1 MARKSK
7 PSRGLQ
13 ARGAKGAHR
22 EKLARAAGFRSDAE
36 IAELFPANRQ
46 KQIRQLQQALADLV
60 ASHQSAALASTPI
73 ANHYAGLIRCLAD
86 PSTAAPPPDP
96 APAQEEPSSHR
107 ARKQAGLA
115 AEALRQLVL
124 DAVETPLAMLP
135 SLLADASLDDQDKLH
150 RLGVY
155 TTALETLYEPLG
167 LEPIGDPGD
176 PAVFDP
182 REHECA
188 TELSKGDSC
197 IVSRIGFMRGDAVL
211 RKAVVVPLEK

>member
-1 MARKSK
+1 MARKTK

-46 KQIRQLQQALADLV
+46 KQVRQLQQALADLV
-60 ASHQSAALASTPI
+60 THQSCDLTGTAI
-73 ANHYAGLIRCLAD
+73 ANHYAGLIRSLAD
-86 PSTAAPPPDP
+86 PSKAQPPPDP

-135 SLLADASLDDQDKLH
+135 SLLADASLDDQDKLK

-155 TTALETLYEPLG
+155 TAALETLYEPLG

-176 PAVFDP
+176 PVVFDP

-197 IVSRIGFMRGDAVL
+197 IVRHIGFMRGDAVL
-211 RKAVVVPLEK
+211 RKAVVIPAE